1 MCMCPSIPSTK
12 YVAWGPL
19 SHAIKSVS
27 SSPDRQSQRERA
39 IESQKESDRECTDKK
54 ENTIFLIY

>member
-1 MCMCPSIPSTK
+1 MCPSIPSTK

-27 SSPDRQSQRERA
+27 SSPDRQSQSKRA
-39 IESQKESDRECTDKK
+39 IERKTERE
-54 ENTIFLIY
+54 